1 MIEKKKIIFLCSSVI
16 YTLNLALLNVII
28 VCEVRNFFSD
38 EIEYNHYRSILLS
51 LSEIPLESTIPFN
64 YGRYVISSKIKGSYI
79 DSYGML
85 RDKFDIEQTDI
96 FVWKGKKL
104 YTNKSEMSYLSLINN
119 SVSKGEQCKEGYKQC
134 GILDTV
140 GNILCFPYTLE
151 CPINDI
157 IMTNSL
163 SIPNQFKEYNH
174 NSIQINENTVLHYT
188 NEAIN
193 KPIIVDFRLSKKMPC
208 LKNALD
214 DCDTNKGD
222 RRFKVLDKMNLYTF
236 YEINDLFSYDKKVD
250 RADNKLKKKDVYL
263 YYREY
268 IGFDKNCI
276 ENDKRF
282 FMKSKFFE
290 KNITVRKLVII
301 PYFFSIL
308 AFLVFLCLHD
318 REGKKRLFMIPS
330 VAFIIILL
338 IIPYIISIKIPPI
351 TSCSDEYTTT
361 LVDII
366 LNKKKMHQ
374 VYILILICFN
384 SALFLLVI
392 FCSEVL
398 LSFISNCKEKP
409 TKPSISTNKFFKK
422 IKTIDDIHFH
432 IVSFII
438 LQDGR
443 IAVQGKYQIRIYNP
457 DKNYKCENIIKDNN
471 EMIKICQ
478 IDNGFIISLHE
489 DNSIKKKQWREPSL
503 A

>member
-1 MIEKKKIIFLCSSVI
+1 
-16 YTLNLALLNVII
+16 
-28 VCEVRNFFSD
+28 
-38 EIEYNHYRSILLS
+38 
-51 LSEIPLESTIPFN
+51 
-64 YGRYVISSKIKGSYI
+64 
-79 DSYGML
+79 
-85 RDKFDIEQTDI
+85 
-96 FVWKGKKL
+96 
-104 YTNKSEMSYLSLINN
+104 
-119 SVSKGEQCKEGYKQC
+119 
-134 GILDTV
+134 
-140 GNILCFPYTLE
+140 
-151 CPINDI
+151 
-157 IMTNSL
+157 
-163 SIPNQFKEYNH
+163 
-174 NSIQINENTVLHYT
+174 
-188 NEAIN
+188 
-193 KPIIVDFRLSKKMPC
+193 
-208 LKNALD
+208 
-214 DCDTNKGD
+214 
-222 RRFKVLDKMNLYTF
+222 MNLYTF

-318 REGKKRLFMIPS
+318 RESKKRLFMIPN

-398 LSFISNCKEKP
+398 LSFISNCKEIP

-478 IDNGFIISLHE
+478 IDNGLIISLHE
-489 DNSIKKKQWREPSL
+489 DNSIKIKTVEGTLIGLVKRAHTRIVTHMESLSNNRIAISSLDDIIRIWGKDEKKPFSYYLYLFRRVVSFCYIRKHNMLIASSNSKKIFTWNGSTFQKISIIEGIDPSYGKIFQLDDEKIIMKKDSTFLIINVIKCIIIKREIFDLDGTLTGVIKINDENILVGTDDGLYIMENLIKREKLCFNGISQIIKIKNNSFAALL
-503 A
+503 ADNQLFIGKYRNKK